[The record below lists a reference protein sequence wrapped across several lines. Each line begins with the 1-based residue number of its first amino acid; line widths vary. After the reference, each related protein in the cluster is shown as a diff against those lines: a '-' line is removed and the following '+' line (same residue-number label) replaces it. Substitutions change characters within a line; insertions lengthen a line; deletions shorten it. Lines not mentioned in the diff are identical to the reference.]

1 MTTYTR
7 ELDLIPANRMSY
19 VHKARKAVSR
29 SLFVT
34 IGDFFR
40 RQAALREMSSLTD
53 RELADIG
60 LTRDSLTDVFNHEFA
75 SARDQEM
82 RRGRTD
88 QIYAS

>member
-60 LTRDSLTDVFNHEFA
+60 LGRADVSHVFDADFT
-75 SARDQEM
+75 ARH
-82 RRGRTD
+82 RH
-88 QIYAS
+88 